1 MRRIVKHRPSPAM
14 VVAVGAVVLA
24 LGGTAIAAG
33 PLTKK
38 QFTKRALRGPVT
50 YVTATAP
57 VNTAAAIGPGPTQG
71 VNITANCPGG
81 SLPTGGGVKS
91 GNLSSLSGLFV
102 QYSYPS
108 APRGWTANVFA
119 GFTPPGGTTS
129 QPENISVTAICVL
142 AKRSRG
148 ALPAVTL

>member
-1 MRRIVKHRPSPAM
+1 MIVA
-14 VVAVGAVVLA
+14 VVALILA
-24 LGGTAIAAG
+24 LGGSAVAG
-33 PLTKK
+33 GVLTKK
-38 QFTKRALRGPVT
+38 AFTKRALRGPVT
-50 YVTATAP
+50 YVTATSP
-57 VNTAAAIGPGPTQG
+57 VNTAALPGPNVSG
-71 VNITANCPGG
+71 VNVTANCPAG

-91 GNLSSLSGLFV
+91 GNLSNQSGLFV

-119 GFTPPGGTTS
+119 GFVPPGSPPGTTPS
-129 QPENISVTAICVL
+129 PESISVTAICAL